1 MIENNM
7 ILTDEMKRRIKE
19 EYERLQKERVEAVE
33 DLVSQEL
40 DKAELETKNAKA
52 MATALNYSFRRM
64 LCQD

>member
-40 DKAELETKNAKA
+40 RNTGKGKRE
-52 MATALNYSFRRM
+52 
-64 LCQD
+64 